1 MILIANDITKTYGT
15 KVLLDHVD
23 LNIEDHDKIGLIG
36 LNGTGK
42 TTLMSIIA
50 GRSFGETGEVKL
62 IGDKR
67 VSYCPQEVELD
78 TNKTIDEYIENIIKN
93 NKEVTELEIKTILT
107 KLEINDFSQN
117 INIMSGGNK
126 RKLALGIAL
135 ASKAD
140 LLILDEPTNHLDSD
154 IIEWLE
160 KFLIKYNKALLLVTH
175 DRYFLERVVNKIVEL
190 DHGKLY
196 EYVANYSKY
205 LELKNERLESLAKQE
220 KKIETFLRKEYEWV
234 KRGAQARSTKDKKR
248 MENYNTLA
256 NREKTVTKNLVMES
270 SSSRLGN
277 TTIEL
282 ENISKGYDKVL
293 FKNFT
298 LNLDKDARI
307 GIVGKNGAGKSTLL
321 EVIAGAKQIDSGSL
335 KIGQT
340 VKIGYFKQENMD
352 LDYNKRVI
360 EYIKDIAS
368 VVYTKTGYIT
378 ATTMLEN
385 FLFDDPYIYISKL
398 SGGEKRRLYL
408 LSILMRSPNVLIL
421 DEPTND
427 LDIQTLSILEDY
439 LESFDGAVI
448 IVSHDRYFLDKTV
461 DTIYSLENSIFNRYD
476 GNYTDFLKQK
486 KNEEKAP
493 QRFAETG
500 EGITFTPKK
509 QNKVKL
515 TYKEEKEFEVI
526 LDEIDEIEK
535 EIQKIDEE
543 MSIHYANYEI
553 YKGLVTKKEEL
564 EMKLEEK
571 MNRWEYLNNI
581 YEESLKK

>member
-15 KVLLDHVD
+15 KILLDHIN

-50 GRSFGETGEVKL
+50 GMSYGETGEVKL

-67 VSYCPQEVELD
+67 VSYCPQEVEIE
-78 TNKTIDEYIENIIKN
+78 TNQTIDEYIIDIIKK
-93 NKEVTELEIKTILT
+93 NKEITELEIKTILT
-107 KLEINDFSQN
+107 KLEIVDFSQK
-117 INIMSGGNK
+117 INVMSGGNK

-135 ASKAD
+135 ASNAD

-190 DHGKLY
+190 DRGKLY
-196 EYVANYSKY
+196 EYIANYSKY
-205 LELKNERLESLAKQE
+205 LELKNERLESLAKHE

-256 NREKTVTKNLVMES
+256 SREKTVTKNLVIES
-270 SSSRLGN
+270 GSSRLGN

-282 ENISKGYDKVL
+282 ENVSKSYDKVL
-293 FKNFT
+293 FKNFS

-321 EVIAGAKQIDSGSL
+321 EVIAGAKQIDSGSV
-335 KIGQT
+335 KVGQT
-340 VKIGYFKQENMD
+340 VKIGYFKQENID

-385 FLFDDPYIYISKL
+385 FLFEDPYIYISKL

-439 LESFDGAVI
+439 LESFNGAVI

-461 DTIYSLENSIFNRYD
+461 DTIYSLENEVFNRYD
-476 GNYTDFLKQK
+476 GNYTDFLVSKRKEESLIENTIKNEKIIEKQK
-486 KNEEKAP
+486 
-493 QRFAETG
+493 
-500 EGITFTPKK
+500 
-509 QNKVKL
+509 KVKL

-526 LDEIDEIEK
+526 LDEIDSIEK
-535 EIQKIDEE
+535 EINSIDEE

-553 YKGLVTKKEEL
+553 YKELVSKKEEL
-564 EMKLEEK
+564 EVKLEEK

-581 YEESLKK
+581 YEESQKK

>member
-15 KVLLDHVD
+15 KVLLDHVN

-42 TTLMSIIA
+42 TTLMGIMA
-50 GRSFGETGEVKL
+50 GRSYGETGEVKL

-67 VSYCPQEVELD
+67 VSYCPQEVEIE
-78 TNKTIDEYIENIIKN
+78 TNQTINEYIEEVIKK

-107 KLEINDFSQN
+107 KLEINDFSQK

-190 DHGKLY
+190 DHGRLY

-205 LELKNERLESLAKQE
+205 LELKNERLESLAKHE

-256 NREKTVTKNLVMES
+256 SREKTVTKNLIIES

-282 ENISKGYDKVL
+282 ENISKSYDKVL
-293 FKNFT
+293 FKNFS

-321 EVIAGAKQIDSGSL
+321 EVIAGSKQIDSGSL
-335 KIGQT
+335 KVGQT

-408 LSILMRSPNVLIL
+408 LSVLMRSPNVLLL

-439 LESFDGAVI
+439 LENFDGAVI

-461 DTIYSLENSIFNRYD
+461 DTIYSLEDTVFNRYD

-486 KNEEKAP
+486 KSEESLNAIVIKNDEYKNNK
-493 QRFAETG
+493 Q
-500 EGITFTPKK
+500 KK
-509 QNKVKL
+509 IKL

-535 EIQKIDEE
+535 EINNIDGE
-543 MSIHYANYEI
+543 MSIHYANYEV
-553 YKGLVTKKEEL
+553 YKKLVTEKEEL
-564 EMKLEEK
+564 EEKLEEK

-581 YEESLKK
+581 YEESQRK

>member
-50 GRSFGETGEVKL
+50 GRSYGETGDVKI
-62 IGDKR
+62 IGDKK
-67 VSYCPQEVELD
+67 VSYCPQEVEID
-78 TNKTIDEYIENIIKN
+78 TNQTIDEYIEEVIKK

-107 KLEINDFSQN
+107 KLEIVDFSQK

-160 KFLIKYNKALLLVTH
+160 KFLMKYNKALLLVTH

-196 EYVANYSKY
+196 EYIANYSKY

-270 SSSRLGN
+270 GSSRLGN

-282 ENISKGYDKVL
+282 EDVSKSYDRLL
-293 FKNFT
+293 FKNFS

-321 EVIAGAKQIDSGSL
+321 EVIAGYKQIDSGTL

-385 FLFDDPYIYISKL
+385 FLFEDPYIYISKL

-408 LSILMRSPNVLIL
+408 LSILMRSPNILLL

-439 LESFDGAVI
+439 LENFDGAVI

-461 DTIYSLENSIFNRYD
+461 DTIYCLENCVFNRYD
-476 GNYTDFLKQK
+476 GNYSDFLTQKKAEEVSNDYSNKIDNKVIKQK
-486 KNEEKAP
+486 
-493 QRFAETG
+493 
-500 EGITFTPKK
+500 
-509 QNKVKL
+509 KVKL

-526 LDEIDEIEK
+526 LDEIDAIEK
-535 EIQKIDEE
+535 EINKINEE
-543 MSIHYANYEI
+543 MAIHYANYEI
-553 YKGLVTKKEEL
+553 YKNLVMKKEEL
-564 EMKLEEK
+564 EIKLEEK
-571 MNRWEYLNNI
+571 MCRWEYLNNI
-581 YEESLKK
+581 YEESLRK